1 MLRRFLVLSLL
12 LGTLFL
18 WVNIGYAAIELRVM
32 TVWGGQQKEYLDQ
45 MFAEY
50 TAMNPEVK
58 ISHETVP
65 GTGAASYTEVLQTG
79 MASGTG
85 PDVFFNWGGE
95 LAGLFIDAGYCEPLD
110 EYYEQYKWKDI
121 LIPWTVDAIRR
132 NGKIWGVPISSHA
145 MTFWYRKDLWE
156 KLGLSE
162 PKTYEE
168 LEAICDK
175 AKAAGIYAFTTG
187 GKYGWMPMRLLD
199 YLLEVTAGPELHD
212 KLNTSEENWNRPE
225 VVEMYRLFQKWSNN
239 WIVPGFVQMAP
250 ETDARMPLYQGQ
262 ALMIL
267 EGSWFEVYALKSD
280 GQDINLYSFFP
291 HPTNH
296 EPLRLSGFP
305 EQFMLNAKSKYKKE
319 ALDFMNWFIQKDV
332 QQKWFGKAINSTCTL
347 GVYPDESTTPN
358 TYRFRKL
365 IEELKDVYPPTDQAF
380 PPELMH
386 KYYEIQDAVALNM
399 MTPEEAAANIQKA
412 IEEYKKEKGITVFG
426 SAAGVK

>member
-1 MLRRFLVLSLL
+1 MLVS
-12 LGTLFL
+12 
-18 WVNIGYAAIELRVM
+18 VGYAVELRIM

-50 TAMNPEVK
+50 TSLHPEVK
-58 ISHETVP
+58 ISHEVVP
-65 GTGAASYTEVLQTG
+65 GAGAATYTEVLQTG

-85 PDVFFNWGGE
+85 PDIFFNWAGE
-95 LAGLFIDAGYCEPLD
+95 LAGLFSDAGYCEPLD
-110 EYYEQYKWKDI
+110 EYYEQYNWKDI
-121 LIPWTVDAIRR
+121 LIPWTIDAVRR
-132 NGKIWGVPISSHA
+132 NGKLWGVPVSSHA

-168 LEAICDK
+168 LEIICDK
-175 AKAAGIYAFTTG
+175 AKAANIYTFTTG
-187 GKYGWMPMRLLD
+187 GKYGWMPMRLAD

-225 VVEMYRLFQKWSNN
+225 VVEMYSRFQKWSNN

-267 EGSWFEVYALKSD
+267 EGSWFEVYALKAD
-280 GQDINLYSFFP
+280 GQDINLYDFFP

-296 EPLRLSGFP
+296 EPLRLSGFI
-305 EQFMLNAKSKYKKE
+305 EQFMLSSQSQHKKE
-319 ALDFMNWFIQKDV
+319 ALDFLNWFIQKET
-332 QQKWFGKAINSTCTL
+332 QQKWFGKAINSTCVA
-347 GVYPDESTTPN
+347 GVYPDENEAPN
-358 TYRFRKL
+358 TFRFREV
-365 IEELKDVYPPTDQAF
+365 IEQLEDTYPPTDQAF

-386 KYYEIQDAVALNM
+386 KYFEIQDAVALNI
-399 MTPEEAAANIQKA
+399 MTPEEAAENIQKA
-412 IEEYKKEKGITVFG
+412 IEEYKEEKGITVFG
-426 SAAGVK
+426 SAAGAK

>member
-1 MLRRFLVLSLL
+1 MRKLAVLL
-12 LGTLFL
+12 LVSGLIMGIVGGA
-18 WVNIGYAAIELRVM
+18 WAIELRFM

-50 TAMNPEVK
+50 SALNPDVK

-85 PDVFFNWGGE
+85 PDLFFNWGGE

-110 EYYEQYKWKDI
+110 QYYEQYNWKEI
-121 LIPWTVDAIRR
+121 LIPWTVEAIRR
-132 NGKIWGVPISSHA
+132 NGKVWGVPISSHA
-145 MTFWYRKDLWE
+145 MTFWYKKDLWN
-156 KLGLSE
+156 KLGLAE
-162 PKTYEE
+162 PTTYEE
-168 LEAICDK
+168 VEAICEK
-175 AKAAGIYAFTTG
+175 AKSAGVYAFTTG

-199 YLLEVTAGPELHD
+199 YLLEVTAGPDLHD

-225 VVEMYRLFQKWSNN
+225 VVEMYRRFQKWSNE

-267 EGSWFEVYALKSD
+267 EGSWFEVYALKND
-280 GQDINLYSFFP
+280 GQDITNYTFFP

-305 EQFMLNAKSKYKKE
+305 EQFMLNAKSQYKEE
-319 ALDFMNWFIQKDV
+319 ALKLLNWLLQKET
-332 QQKWFGKAINSTCTL
+332 QQKWFGKAINSTCTF
-347 GVYPDESTTPN
+347 GVYPDENELPN
-358 TYRFRKL
+358 TYKFRKL
-365 IEELKDVYPPTDQAF
+365 IEQLADVYPPTDQAF

-386 KYYEIQDAVALNM
+386 KYFEIQDAIALNT
-399 MTPEEAAANIQKA
+399 MTPEDAAAQIQKA
-412 IEEYKKEKGITVFG
+412 IEEYKSEKGIKVFG
-426 SAAGVK
+426 SAGGVK

>member
-1 MLRRFLVLSLL
+1 MSIVVGALILVL
-12 LGTLFL
+12 GG
-18 WVNIGYAAIELRVM
+18 VGYTAVKLRVM
-32 TVWGGQQKEYLDQ
+32 TIWGGAQKEYLDQ

-50 TAMNPEVK
+50 SSLNPDVR

-95 LAGLFIDAGYCEPLD
+95 LAGFFIDAGYCEPLD
-110 EYYEQYKWKDI
+110 KYYEQYGWNSF
-121 LIPWTVDAIRR
+121 LIPWTVEAIRR
-132 NGKIWGVPISSHA
+132 NGKLWGVPISSHA

-162 PKTYEE
+162 PKSYEE
-168 LEAICDK
+168 VEAICEK
-175 AKAAGIYAFTTG
+175 AKASGIYAFTTG

-199 YLLEVTAGPELHD
+199 YLLEVVAGPELHD
-212 KLNTSEENWNRPE
+212 KLNTSEESWNRPE
-225 VVEMYRLFQKWSNN
+225 VVEMYRLFQKWANN

-250 ETDARMPLYQGQ
+250 DTDARMPLYQGQ

-267 EGSWFEVYALKSD
+267 EGSWFESVLKND
-280 GQDINLYSFFP
+280 GQDINLYGFFA

-305 EQFMLNAKSKYKKE
+305 EQFMLNAKSVHKKE
-319 ALDFMNWFIQKDV
+319 ALDFINWFLQRDT
-332 QQKWFGKAINSTCTL
+332 QQKWFGKAINSTCVI
-347 GVYPDESTTPN
+347 GVYPDENEAPN
-358 TYRFRKL
+358 TYKFRKL
-365 IEELKDVYPPTDQAF
+365 IEQLVDTYPPTDQAF

-386 KYYEIQDAVALNM
+386 KYFEIQDAVALNM
-399 MTPEEAAANIQKA
+399 MTPEEAAANIQGA
-412 IEEYKKEKGITVFG
+412 IEDYKQEKGITVFG